1 MNHFDA
7 VNQAIGIRGFFD
19 PVPLYRQHA
28 NRLKLA
34 GV

>member
-1 MNHFDA
+1 MNHMDA
-7 VNQAIGIRGFFD
+7 VNQAIGLRGLFD
-19 PVPLYRQHA
+19 PVALYRQHA